1 MDAATFST
9 SVLGF
14 RPFTLAF
21 PTADV
26 ARTFEPRPTP
36 AHPSTTTTASEP
48 IPTRPLVN
56 PHLAPTTDSPTTGVL
71 TIVLP
76 TLFSALLLLGIGIA
90 LIACLSRRA
99 KSKKGSSTAKLRKRT
114 SVGSEEQAYDP
125 AQWSASSRREMI
137 ELELD
142 DVDRRTFRSL
152 KAADEVAQVRRAAS
166 FKTHDLPRKP
176 PPAYEP

>member
-1 MDAATFST
+1 MSAATLSA

-21 PTADV
+21 PTADI
-26 ARTFEPRPTP
+26 ARTFDPRPTQ
-36 AHPSTTTTASEP
+36 AHPTTTFPNSTT
-48 IPTRPLVN
+48 IPTRPIVN
-56 PHLAPTTDSPTTGVL
+56 PHLAPTADSPTTGVL

-76 TLFSALLLLGIGIA
+76 TLFSALLVLGLGIA
-90 LIACLSRRA
+90 LMACLSRRA
-99 KSKKGSSTAKLRKRT
+99 KSKKGPSSAKLRKRG
-114 SVGSEEQAYDP
+114 SVGSEEQAHDP
-125 AQWSASSRREMI
+125 AQWTASSRREMI

-142 DVDRRTFRSL
+142 DVDRCTFRSL